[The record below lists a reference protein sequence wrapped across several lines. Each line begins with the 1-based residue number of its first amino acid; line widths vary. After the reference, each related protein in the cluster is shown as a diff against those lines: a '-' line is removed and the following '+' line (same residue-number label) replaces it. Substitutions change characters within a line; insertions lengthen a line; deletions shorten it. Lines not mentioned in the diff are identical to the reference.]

1 MSVNAQKICGQAFN
15 VVKQFISKEPE
26 TIIGIQ
32 KTEEGWHVRVE
43 ALERKAVPDTQDL
56 LGSYELKFDN
66 EGELL
71 GWTQV
76 MIRKRSDR
84 MVPEEE
90 EWIVSG

>member
-1 MSVNAQKICGQAFN
+1 MSVEKICGQAFN
-15 VVKQFISKEPE
+15 IVKQFISKEPE

-32 KTEEGWHVRVE
+32 KTEEGWAVRVE

-56 LGSYELKFDN
+56 LGRYELTFTDD
-66 EGELL
+66 GELQ
-71 GWTQV
+71 GWKQV

-90 EWIVSG
+90 EWIVTG